1 MSEEISNSKEQGN
14 RFGKVID
21 YIKEKKD
28 KSQNAIALDIDVSE
42 SSISKYRTGNTSI
55 PQYVLDKLSEKFG
68 INPKFVRLESD
79 YICRPNSIM
88 LNSLEEI
95 VDSWNT
101 VEKGNKKYLHLVL
114 DRNFYNFLLRVDITR
129 LYSDETLSSFEEEVK
144 RLDDIHTSKPQLE
157 EFVLIP
163 RNNFIEI
170 LQETTLERKQLIEL
184 IDFSEHVNYIE
195 D

>member
-1 MSEEISNSKEQGN
+1 MSEEILNLKEQGN

-21 YIKEKKD
+21 YIKGKKD
-28 KSQNAIALDIDVSE
+28 MSQNAIALDIDVSE
-42 SSISKYRTGNTSI
+42 SSISKYRTGNTFI
-55 PQYVLDKLSEKFG
+55 PQYVLVKLSEKFG

-101 VEKGNKKYLHLVL
+101 IEKGNKKYLHLVL
-114 DRNFYNFLLRVDITR
+114 DRNFYNFLLRVDMAR
-129 LYSDETLSSFEEEVK
+129 LYSEETLSSFEEEVK
-144 RLDDIHTSKPQLE
+144 KLDDIHTSKPQLE

-170 LQETTLERKQLIEL
+170 IQEFTTNRKKFAEI
-184 IDFSEHVNYIE
+184 IDLSEHENYAK

>member
-1 MSEEISNSKEQGN
+1 
-14 RFGKVID
+14 
-21 YIKEKKD
+21 
-28 KSQNAIALDIDVSE
+28 
-42 SSISKYRTGNTSI
+42 
-55 PQYVLDKLSEKFG
+55 
-68 INPKFVRLESD
+68 
-79 YICRPNSIM
+79 M

-114 DRNFYNFLLRVDITR
+114 DHNFYNFLLRVDIAR
-129 LYSDETLSSFEEEVK
+129 LYSEETLSSFEEVK

-170 LQETTLERKQLIEL
+170 IQEFTTGRKKFAEI
-184 IDFSEHVNYIE
+184 IDLSEHENYAK